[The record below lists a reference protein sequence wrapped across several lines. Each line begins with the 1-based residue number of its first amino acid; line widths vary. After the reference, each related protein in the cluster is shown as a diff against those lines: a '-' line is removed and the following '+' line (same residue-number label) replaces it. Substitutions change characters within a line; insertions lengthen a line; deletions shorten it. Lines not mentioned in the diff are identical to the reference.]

1 MIIQCDFDGTIIRNN
16 LSVLIREYFAPEAWR
31 AVEADYLEGRITVE
45 ESNKRQFAL
54 IKEPKE
60 GLQEFVRC
68 HIDVRQSFTEFT
80 ADCEAKGNHL
90 VIVSSGLDFYIEV
103 VLSELGMS
111 DIELYCGKTEF
122 SEKGITVSYADKKG
136 NTIEHGFK
144 ISHMNWLKK
153 RDNRIIYIGD
163 GLSDLE
169 AARHANHVFATGHL
183 AMLLKE
189 EHVSWSSFT
198 DFNDIRNKL
207 TLLELLH

>member
-16 LSVLIREYFAPEAWR
+16 LSVLIREHFAPDAWR
-31 AVEADYLEGRITVE
+31 AIETDYLEGRITVE
-45 ESNKRQFAL
+45 ESNRRQFAL

-60 GLQEFVRC
+60 RLQEFVRY
-68 HIDVRQSFTEFT
+68 HIDVRQGFPEFT
-80 ADCEAKGNHL
+80 ADCEAKGNYL
-90 VIVSSGLDFYIEV
+90 VIVSSGLDFYIEA

-111 DIELYCGKTEF
+111 DTELYCGKTEF
-122 SEKGITVSYADKKG
+122 SGKGITVNYADQNG

-169 AARHANHVFATGHL
+169 AARNANYVFATGHL
-183 AMLLKE
+183 AVLLKE
-189 EHVSWSSFT
+189 EHVSWSSFD
-198 DFNDIRNKL
+198 DFLDIRNKL
-207 TLLELLH
+207 SILLL